1 MRGAETVRMTFLGL
15 LRLPRSLVP
24 VNKGRNQFCL
34 CLLVR
39 GAAKQR
45 AVNTSLLM
53 VTRFVIVDI
62 LRNYM
67 EKAKHVLYLTIFV
80 FFNLVNSMV

>member
-1 MRGAETVRMTFLGL
+1 M
-15 LRLPRSLVP
+15 
-24 VNKGRNQFCL
+24 
-34 CLLVR
+34 R

-80 FFNLVNSMV
+80 FFNLVNYGLTRSTFLLTDSYSTQNL